1 MTSRLILVVFAIIL
15 IAIVNA
21 VNAEETNDILEEN
34 SRQVRGAEKNEKG
47 NKRSNNKKKRRRQR
61 KKKNR
66 KRKGRKG
73 RKSKRKNCPACP
85 GCRQGATD
93 SPMTL
98 ECVQDAVSGM
108 KVWKDQVSN
117 FLNRKKRI
125 EKQLKIMD
133 GKFSKRLDFSS
144 ISDNITFV
152 GGGDASNMTCSGSNT
167 SSKALTLSSLKT
179 SIDSCNA
186 TIGTDCNST
195 LVMMDISLNSTK
207 LEECFN
213 ITTNYTVQADLC
225 MDSDTPCDC
234 WGALVNGETFI
245 EFLILLTIYDA
256 FSDPSFAAVKAC
268 SFSTEAK
275 AIAQA
280 KTKCTNSFGGC
291 RGYERASNPAIA
303 DCSKSLTDLTA
314 LASTL
319 TSNSAAVSSALTKI
333 KSLTGSSRFFFR
345 SISSC
350 AELIT
355 NTTLCKYFNLDSSAC

>member
-1 MTSRLILVVFAIIL
+1 MEGRTDQLRTDLNREVTHFFIKMTSRLILVVFAVIL
-15 IAIVNA
+15 IAVVNA
-21 VNAEETNDILEEN
+21 VNADETNDILEAN
-34 SRQVRGAEKNEKG
+34 SRQVRGVGKNEKG

-152 GGGDASNMTCSGSNT
+152 GGGDASNLTCSGSNT
-167 SSKALTLSSLKT
+167 SSKALTLGSLKT
-179 SIDSCNA
+179 SIDKCNA

-234 WGALVNGETFI
+234 WGALVNGESVI
-245 EFLILLTIYDA
+245 EFLILLIL
-256 FSDPSFAAVKAC
+256 SSFWIFRPLICHCQSVQLFHRSQGNCPGKDQVYQL
-268 SFSTEAK
+268 
-275 AIAQA
+275 IW
-280 KTKCTNSFGGC
+280 
-291 RGYERASNPAIA
+291 RM
-303 DCSKSLTDLTA
+303 
-314 LASTL
+314 
-319 TSNSAAVSSALTKI
+319 
-333 KSLTGSSRFFFR
+333 SR
-345 SISSC
+345 
-350 AELIT
+350 L
-355 NTTLCKYFNLDSSAC
+355 